1 MDIVSVKKRIKK
13 DRAILDASVDEG
25 MAGSTI
31 KDNFEILVKSLSQ
44 KLVLDLQAI
53 EKSQKNLSKEEIL
66 NMQNIEVQKFKI
78 KIADIAHIIDNKLKD

>member
-25 MAGSTI
+25 MAGRTI